1 VEEKMTSLDRPQAAE
16 VAERV
21 REWRRKRRAVI
32 FAHNYQAPEVQDI
45 ADFVGDSLA
54 MAREA
59 AKTEAPV
66 ILLAGVHFMAETA
79 KLLNPNRTVLEPDP
93 NAGCPMADMVTP
105 KELAEARRRHPD
117 AAVVAY
123 VNSSAAVKAMSD
135 ICCTSANAAAVV
147 ESIPRDRP
155 ILFVPDQC
163 LGEYVAE
170 KTGRT
175 NILLWPGYC
184 PTHHRI
190 LAEHV
195 AARRRELPDADVCV
209 HPECTREVR
218 DLADFIGSTGQIV
231 RHVRESPKRSF
242 IIATE
247 LGVCHGIRK
256 HNPGKTIVEVTSL
269 ADCPNMKLNTL
280 EKILWSLEDMV
291 YPVTVPAEVTGPAR
305 RAIERML
312 AVA

>member
-1 VEEKMTSLDRPQAAE
+1 MTSLDRPQAAE

-32 FAHNYQAPEVQDI
+32 FAHNYQLPEVQDI

-256 HNPGKTIVEVTSL
+256 QNPGKTIVEVTSL

-291 YPVTVPAEVTGPAR
+291 YPVTVPAEVAGPAR

>member
-1 VEEKMTSLDRPQAAE
+1 MTSLDRPPAAE
-16 VAERV
+16 LIERINRLR
-21 REWRRKRRAVI
+21 RERKAVI
-32 FAHNYQAPEVQDI
+32 LAHNYQLPEVQDV

-59 AKTEAPV
+59 ARVQADV

-79 KLLNPNRTVLEPDP
+79 KLLNPDRLVLEPDP
-93 NAGCPMADMVTP
+93 GAGCPMADMVTP
-105 KELAEARRRHPD
+105 RELAEAKARHPD

-135 ICCTSANAAAVV
+135 ICCTSANAVRVV
-147 ESIPRDRP
+147 ESIPRERSV
-155 ILFVPDQC
+155 LFIPDQC
-163 LGEYVAE
+163 LGDYVAQQ
-170 KTGRT
+170 TGRS
-175 NILLWPGYC
+175 NLLLWPGFC

-190 LAEHV
+190 LAAHIE
-195 AARRRELPDADVCV
+195 ARRREHPDAEVCV

-218 DLADFIGSTGQIV
+218 ALADFIGSTGQIL
-231 RHVRESPKRSF
+231 RHVSESSRKAF

-247 LGVCHGIRK
+247 LGVCHTLRRR
-256 HNPGKTIVEVTSL
+256 NPEKIIVEVTTL

-280 EKILWSLEDMV
+280 EKILWSLEDRMF
-291 YPVTVPAEVTGPAR
+291 PVTVPAAVADAAR

-312 AVA
+312 AVT

>member
-1 VEEKMTSLDRPQAAE
+1 MTSLDRPQAAE
-16 VAERV
+16 LAERV

-32 FAHNYQAPEVQDI
+32 LAHNYQLPEVQDI

-59 AKTEAPV
+59 ARTEAPV

-123 VNSSAAVKAMSD
+123 VNSSAAIKAMSD
-135 ICCTSANAAAVV
+135 VCCTSANAAGVV

-163 LGEYVAE
+163 LGEYVSE

-218 DLADFIGSTGQIV
+218 DLADFVGSTGQIV
-231 RHVRESPKRSF
+231 RHVRESPRRAF

-256 HNPGKTIVEVTSL
+256 QNPGKTIVEVTSL

-280 EKILWSLEDMV
+280 EKVLWSLEDMQ
-291 YPVTVPAEVTGPAR
+291 YLVTIPEEIAGPAR

-312 AVA
+312 ATP

>member
-1 VEEKMTSLDRPQAAE
+1 MTSLERPGSAE
-16 VAERV
+16 LVERINNL
-21 REWRRKRRAVI
+21 RRKRRAFI
-32 FAHNYQAPEVQDI
+32 LAHNYQLPEVQDI

-59 AKTEAPV
+59 AKVQADV
-66 ILLAGVHFMAETA
+66 IVLCGVHFMAETA
-79 KLLNPNRTVLEPDP
+79 KLLNPGRTVLEPDP
-93 NAGCPMADMVTP
+93 HAGCPMADMVTP
-105 KELAEARRRHPD
+105 KDLAEAKRRHPD

-135 ICCTSANAAAVV
+135 ICCTSANAVRIV
-147 ESIPRDRP
+147 ESIPKDRP
-155 ILFVPDQC
+155 VLFVPDQC
-163 LGEYVAE
+163 LGDYVAQ

-175 NILLWPGYC
+175 NILLWPGFC

-195 AARRRELPDADVCV
+195 AARRREHPDAEVCV
-209 HPECTREVR
+209 HPECTRAVR
-218 DLADFIGSTGQIV
+218 DLADFIGSTGQII
-231 RHVRESPKRSF
+231 RHVAESPRREF

-247 LGVCHGIRK
+247 LGVCHTLRRQ
-256 HNPGKTIVEVTSL
+256 NPAKTIVEVTHL

-280 EKILWSLEDMV
+280 EKVLWSLEDIMF
-291 YPVTVPAEVTGPAR
+291 PVTVPDDVAAAAR

-312 AVA
+312 AVS

>member
-1 VEEKMTSLDRPQAAE
+1 MTSLERPQATE
-16 VAERV
+16 LAERV

-218 DLADFIGSTGQIV
+218 DMADFIGSTGQIV
-231 RHVRESPKRSF
+231 RHVRESPKRTF
-242 IIATE
+242 VIATE

-256 HNPGKTIVEVTSL
+256 QNPGKTIVEVTSL